1 MWMSCLQNHHKSVL
15 LLNNVNYY
23 TLSVGGCCEVSK
35 LDMPY
40 SQYQPT
46 EATFY
51 MFNSFFFCWLWQYCL
66 FNQATSLKGMSVFS
80 PIGRLDFWL
89 PGYE

>member
-1 MWMSCLQNHHKSVL
+1 MWTSCLQNHHKSVL
-15 LLNNVNYY
+15 LLINVNYY

-46 EATFY
+46 EA
-51 MFNSFFFCWLWQYCL
+51 FFLH
-66 FNQATSLKGMSVFS
+66 V
-80 PIGRLDFWL
+80 
-89 PGYE
+89 

>member
-15 LLNNVNYY
+15 LLINVNCY

-40 SQYQPT
+40 LNISLLKLFFT
-46 EATFY
+46 CLIA
-51 MFNSFFFCWLWQYCL
+51 SFFVDFDSTVCL
-66 FNQATSLKGMSVFS
+66 TRPHL
-80 PIGRLDFWL
+80 
-89 PGYE
+89 